1 MSIWTSQSYKR
12 KQTQGPYTCLSYCK
26 MSQCRFS
33 FSYCNFLTTDKKK
46 LQMRSFLH
54 VELAYDVAMRRY
66 IIHQSYIRT
75 THKTDHKILSGWM
88 GYRQCFLWGWWEIRF
103 QMHDSR
109 CTEILGTEIS
119 WPWAFIKLSKV
130 YLHSVCWSNIRKT
143 RPNIPKRG
151 KLSKGSNKVLST
163 NNSFHLHILHATR
176 PTNKMNMDKRSLNTI
191 MTHILYASYD
201 DEPFNSC
208 SKAFKWPYMQLREQY
223 LWR

>member
-1 MSIWTSQSYKR
+1 MDISDSELREKANTR
-12 KQTQGPYTCLSYCK
+12 PYTCLSCCK

-33 FSYCNFLTTDKKK
+33 FSNCNFLTKDKKK

-75 THKTDHKILSGWM
+75 KHKTDHKILSGWM

-103 QMHDSR
+103 QTHDSR

-130 YLHSVCWSNIRKT
+130 YLHSVCWSNMRKT

-151 KLSKGSNKVLST
+151 KLSKGSNKKSYRQITVSICIFSMLP
-163 NNSFHLHILHATR
+163 AQ
-176 PTNKMNMDKRSLNTI
+176 PT
-191 MTHILYASYD
+191 
-201 DEPFNSC
+201 
-208 SKAFKWPYMQLREQY
+208 KWIWIKDRWIQ
-223 LWR
+223 